1 MVSSLDDG
9 FPVNNENFEAVKDIS
24 EEDSKELKTI

>member
-9 FPVNNENFEAVKDIS
+9 FPVSNETFEAVKVIS
-24 EEDSKELKTI
+24 EEDSKELKKI